1 MKCETRQGKARQD
14 RKRHHNT
21 AQRSTTH
28 NTAQQYFGVRI
39 LTFCRGSLLKRS
51 QYIVS
56 LAAFVS
62 RESTTLSTENQRTRR
77 QGVFRSDPAA
87 GNKHERNE
95 EARTH
100 SSSNAR
106 DEREDE
112 QQILFAPLSILEVCL
127 EGLVCVS
134 RRKDCRP
141 RAVSSG
147 AVIICVR
154 LSKNS
159 ETKLSYK
166 LSSKLFKVLSQLA
179 NTAPEKQD
187 DDEDFEDSQ
196 GEDHQAFSAVQSNG
210 ILLVMMQLSE
220 AIDNM
225 ASDQKAPDAM
235 QVQHNAKDIA
245 SSTLSRDYDLRNACK
260 LDGSKVPK
268 IMMACSDCSWQ
279 KWHPAEDN
287 GEILAEPCLPS
298 PLILHD
304 VFSSD
309 VTETRMKN
317 EAEIATVMS
326 EDTELKEYYGVQKKR
341 QPSQELMSKLI
352 LSTTINSRAITA
364 FTQMHDGGGGIQGLR
379 MRDTVFT
386 TKDLGLKKV
395 ASAGWENSI
404 YSQNAT
410 LTHIMR

>member
-1 MKCETRQGKARQD
+1 
-14 RKRHHNT
+14 
-21 AQRSTTH
+21 
-28 NTAQQYFGVRI
+28 
-39 LTFCRGSLLKRS
+39 
-51 QYIVS
+51 
-56 LAAFVS
+56 
-62 RESTTLSTENQRTRR
+62 
-77 QGVFRSDPAA
+77 
-87 GNKHERNE
+87 
-95 EARTH
+95 
-100 SSSNAR
+100 
-106 DEREDE
+106 
-112 QQILFAPLSILEVCL
+112 VCL

-147 AVIICVR
+147 AVTICVR

-166 LSSKLFKVLSQLA
+166 LSNTLFKVLSQLA
-179 NTAPEKQD
+179 NTAPEKRD

-196 GEDHQAFSAVQSNG
+196 GEDHQTFSAVQSNS

-220 AIDNM
+220 AIDTM
-225 ASDQKAPDAM
+225 AGDQKAPDAM
-235 QVQHNAKDIA
+235 QVQRNAKDSA
-245 SSTLSRDYDLRNACK
+245 SSNLSRNAYK

-298 PLILHD
+298 PYILHD

-326 EDTELKEYYGVQKKR
+326 EDDELKEYYGVQKKR

-352 LSTTINSRAITA
+352 LSTTIKPRTTTA
-364 FTQMHDGGGGIQGLR
+364 LTQVHDGGTQGLR

-395 ASAGWENSI
+395 ASAGWENSV
-404 YSQNAT
+404 YAQNTT